1 MKISKLKELIK
12 LVEESEIAELEI
24 HRFGTKIRIS
34 KGLEGISVPKVHKTE
49 EKKIEI
55 ELPPKKE
62 KEEVVEENLIPITA
76 PMVGTFYRAPS
87 PDADPYIEVGDILKK
102 GQVVCIIEAMKIMN
116 EIEAE
121 IGGKVAK
128 VLVESGHPVEYGQ
141 HLLLVEPL

>member
-55 ELPPKKE
+55 GLPPKKE
-62 KEEVVEENLIPITA
+62 KEEVVEVNLIPITA

-87 PDADPYIEVGDILKK
+87 PDADSYIEVGDILKK

-128 VLVESGHPVEYGQ
+128 VLVENGHPVEYGQ

>member
-34 KGLEGISVPKVHKTE
+34 KGLEGISAPKVHKIE
-49 EKKIEI
+49 EKKIEV
-55 ELPPKKE
+55 ELPPK

-76 PMVGTFYRAPS
+76 PMVGTFYRAPA
-87 PDADPYIEVGDILKK
+87 PDANPYVEIGDVIKK

-141 HLLLVEPL
+141 QLFLIESL

>member
-12 LVEESEIAELEI
+12 LVEESEINELEI

-34 KGLEGISVPKVHKTE
+34 KKLEGTSVPRVHKIE
-49 EKKIEI
+49 EKKIEV
-55 ELPPKKE
+55 ELPLK
-62 KEEVVEENLIPITA
+62 KEEVVEENLMPIIA
-76 PMVGTFYRAPS
+76 PMVGTFYRAPA
-87 PDADPYIEVGDILKK
+87 PDADPYIEVGDIVKK

-128 VLVESGHPVEYGQ
+128 VLVENGHPVEYGQ